1 MDCSPSGSSIHGI
14 LPASIL
20 EWLPY
25 LSPGESSW
33 PRDWTGISYVSCI
46 GRHIFT
52 TSAIW
57 EAQETKSS
65 PCLFLIWKIPR
76 SWSGLQPYP
85 IWNYATFSP
94 MGFILKSK
102 PKIIACTWKFRELH
116 LENVS
121 SVPLALQQNK
131 LGPREGRQGGRFGGR
146 WLVSRLPVVSTIY
159 WPYWGWPWSESF
171 FLTSAI
177 AAAAAAAKKTEIKP
191 HLHINS
197 KQMTQ
202 MIGFKDEH
210 TVITSPFL
218 LKWILPITVFGLI
231 LWCLASPKTLLSL
244 WEREPHPH
252 SKYDTVLGAG

>member
-1 MDCSPSGSSIHGI
+1 
-14 LPASIL
+14 
-20 EWLPY
+20 
-25 LSPGESSW
+25 
-33 PRDWTGISYVSCI
+33 
-46 GRHIFT
+46 
-52 TSAIW
+52 
-57 EAQETKSS
+57 
-65 PCLFLIWKIPR
+65 
-76 SWSGLQPYP
+76 
-85 IWNYATFSP
+85 

-102 PKIIACTWKFRELH
+102 PKIIAGTWKFRELH

-146 WLVSRLPVVSTIY
+146 QLVSWLPVVSTIY
-159 WPYWGWPWSESF
+159 LPCWGWPLFESC

-177 AAAAAAAKKTEIKP
+177 AAAAAKKTEIKP

-210 TVITSPFL
+210 TMIMSPFL
-218 LKWILPITVFGLI
+218 LKWILPITAFELVF
-231 LWCLASPKTLLSL
+231 WCLASPKTLLSL